1 MKAGAFGVFFL
12 LAGCL
17 YMVSAMEGETTLAE
31 RNRRFG
37 SASDFVFN
45 LKGVSADFTRA
56 GARIQGGDVSKFP
69 ALDNLGVSNTLFTI
83 KPCGM
88 NLPHYHPRA
97 TELIYVIKGQDL
109 TVAFA
114 EENSG
119 RSAVVNVVG
128 EGDNAVFPQGL
139 LHYQINLN
147 CEHEVQFLSSLSSH
161 DPGVVTVPDRMFGFD
176 DTALA
181 VVFNNPRMKRF
192 RRQRLTNLRSLSH
205 QCIADCRRKGYSI
218 AA

>member
-1 MKAGAFGVFFL
+1 MQAGAFGVFVL

-17 YMVSAMEGETTLAE
+17 CVVSAMEGETALAE

-45 LKGVSADFTRA
+45 LKGVSAGFTPA
-56 GARIQGGDVSKFP
+56 GAKIQGGDVSKFP

-97 TELIYVIKGQDL
+97 TELIYVIKGHDL
-109 TVAFA
+109 TVGFA

-119 RSAVVNVVG
+119 RDAVINVVG

-161 DPGVVTVPDRMFGFD
+161 DPGVVTVPDRIVGFD
-176 DTALA
+176 NTALG
-181 VVFNNPRMKRF
+181 VVFNHPRMNRF
-192 RRQRLTNLRSLSH
+192 RKQRLTNLRTLSL
-205 QCIADCRRKGYSI
+205 QCIADCRRKGYYI
-218 AA
+218 AP